1 MKSAHPELTV
11 FLILFLCMFTGCE
24 DQNVTSIEITNPEKG
39 DVFNSGEYVTIKWE
53 ATGSVYETYCVVN
66 GGVVGRTSGSAGSY
80 KWRARSDMVGGMTPI
95 SAHVTTA
102 SGKEAQHTI
111 IVTVNP

>member
-39 DVFNSGEYVTIKWE
+39 EVYNSGEYVTIKWE

-66 GGVVGRTSGSAGSY
+66 GELSVGPPEVRVHTNGGRVVI
-80 KWRARSDMVGGMTPI
+80 WL
-95 SAHVTTA
+95 
-102 SGKEAQHTI
+102 EE
-111 IVTVNP
+111 